1 MSERPQ
7 NKHLKPFKKGDD
19 PRRCKRGKQALP
31 DLKELIEAIGD
42 EGMEVIVQALFNQA
56 KKGNIK
62 AIQEL
67 FDRYYGKV
75 KQENTN
81 VNLNTEISK
90 EDRHRILDNLKN
102 GR

>member
-7 NKHLKPFKKGDD
+7 NKHLKPFKKGYD